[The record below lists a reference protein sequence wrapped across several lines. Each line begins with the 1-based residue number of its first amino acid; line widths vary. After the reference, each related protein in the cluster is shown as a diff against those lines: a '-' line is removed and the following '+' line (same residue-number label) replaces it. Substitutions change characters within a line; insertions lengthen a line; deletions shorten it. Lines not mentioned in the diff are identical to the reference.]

1 MVVALVHT
9 AQPEVLKGTVVKI
22 EADISRGLH
31 SFSIVGLA
39 GKAIDES
46 KDRISSAIKHSGYPS
61 PKTKNQK
68 ITISLSPADLKKD
81 GPLFDLPIA
90 IAYLLATE
98 EIKCDSVKRLYV
110 GELGLDGSLRP
121 VKGILNCALAAQSA
135 GYSELIVPR
144 ENAREAALIEGII
157 IRPADSLLSVI
168 EHIDPSQTNEIY
180 EKNSTPSTQ
189 NRTLSIQPPTVIEND
204 WYEGS
209 VALEDIKGQ
218 ETAKRGLIIAA
229 AGRHNVML
237 VGPPGT
243 GKTMLARAL
252 RSLLPPL
259 SREEAL
265 AVTAIHSLVSGEV
278 NISTK
283 PPFRSP
289 HHTASH
295 TSLVGGGTHPK
306 PGEVTLAHYGV
317 LFMDEFPEFDR
328 RSLDALRQ
336 PLEDRVVSISRIQ
349 GTAEFPADFILVAAL
364 NPYRGVEDGTTDLA
378 RAMTETYKNK
388 VSGPI
393 LDRIDLWLE
402 VTHVPYDTLTRLK
415 SNANETTK
423 AREQIMIARQNQ
435 TERFTFTKT
444 NTNSGMSAREIENII
459 NLSREVKDLL
469 KTSSARLNLSPR
481 SYHRL
486 IKVSRTI
493 ADLDQSE
500 NIETKHVLEALQYRV
515 SL

>member
-1 MVVALVHT
+1 MSIARVHT
-9 AQPEVLKGTVVKI
+9 IQPEVLRGTVVTI

-31 SFSIVGLA
+31 AFSLVGLA
-39 GKAIDES
+39 GKAVDEA
-46 KDRISSAIKHSGYPS
+46 KDRVGSAIKHTGYAS

-68 ITISLSPADLKKD
+68 VVVSLSPADIKKE

-90 IAYLLATE
+90 IAYLEAAG
-98 EIKCDSVKRLYV
+98 EITVNDVSRAYI
-110 GELGLDGSLRP
+110 GELGLDGTLRP
-121 VKGILNCALAAQSA
+121 VRGILNSILTAQAHGFTEVIIPVS
-135 GYSELIVPR
+135 
-144 ENAREAALIEGII
+144 NAEEAALVEGITV
-157 IRPADSLLSVI
+157 RPAKTLAEVI
-168 EHIDPSQTNEIY
+168 AHIAPDETIPD
-180 EKNSTPSTQ
+180 
-189 NRTLSIQPPTVIEND
+189 TLPIQPPTVIGDGWFES
-204 WYEGS
+204 S
-209 VALEDIKGQ
+209 VSLEDIKGQ
-218 ETAKRGLIIAA
+218 ESAKRGLLIAA

-265 AVTAIHSLVSGEV
+265 AVTAIHSLAGNGVS
-278 NISTK
+278 ISTR

-295 TSLVGGGTHPK
+295 TSLVGGGAHPK
-306 PGEVTLAHYGV
+306 PGEITLAHHGV

-336 PLEDRVVSISRIQ
+336 PLEDRVVSISRVQ
-349 GTAEFPADFILVAAL
+349 GSAEFPADFILVAAL
-364 NPYRGVEDGTTDLA
+364 NPYRGSEDGTSDLA
-378 RAMTETYKNK
+378 RAMQETYKNK

-402 VTHVPYDTLTRLK
+402 VPHVPYDTLTTLTK
-415 SNANETTK
+415 QDGETDH
-423 AREQIMIARQNQ
+423 ARELIMQARQIQ
-435 TERFTFTKT
+435 TGRFVQTTT
-444 NTNSGMSAREIENII
+444 NTNSGMTARDIENYIT
-459 NLSREVKDLL
+459 LTDEVKDLL
-469 KTSSARLNLSPR
+469 KTSSQKLNLSPR

-486 IKVSRTI
+486 IKVARTI

-500 NIETKHVLEALQYRV
+500 EIAVPHVLEALQYRV